1 MTLERRKEI
10 ESVIGKLE
18 EILKRIER
26 FGEDEEKQFE
36 SLAETEKETERNND
50 HGNSML
56 DYISDLAFVSG
67 SLEGDIKLLNSIIDR

>member
-26 FGEDEEKQFE
+26 FGEDE
-36 SLAETEKETERNND
+36 RNN
-50 HGNSML
+50 SR
-56 DYISDLAFVSG
+56 VWQKPKK
-67 SLEGDIKLLNSIIDR
+67 KLSVTMIMETPCLIT